1 MPPPRALLS
10 FAMALTLC
18 TEMANKGAP
27 TAGASQLREGV
38 DMSALNSSS
47 SEVATFDVWLVNAKE
62 VETAM
67 TKLQRTLRVWR
78 SLPKLE
84 PTMPKVARGVRK
96 QHTLKPVCKR
106 CAIYGAPFPP
116 VTECDHAWL
125 ASDEAM
131 A

>member
-1 MPPPRALLS
+1 
-10 FAMALTLC
+10 MALTLC

-62 VETAM
+62 VLTAM
-67 TKLQRTLRVWR
+67 TKLQRTLRFWR

-84 PTMPKVARGVRK
+84 PTMPKLARGVRK

-106 CAIYGAPFPP
+106 CAIYGARVIYGVP

>member
-1 MPPPRALLS
+1 MPSKAEVQQ
-10 FAMALTLC
+10 A
-18 TEMANKGAP
+18 TEMACVEA
-27 TAGASQLREGV
+27 
-38 DMSALNSSS
+38 ALA
-47 SEVATFDVWLVNAKE
+47 E
-62 VETAM
+62 AM
-67 TKLQRTLRVWR
+67 KKLQRTLRVWL